1 VDDAEQGLI
10 EVDPPD
16 PVQAA
21 HNRLV
26 AGDRVA
32 SEELA
37 GLLLDPLV
45 ARLRRRWP
53 RWKHTDVLYDAAVDV
68 VLDYLQAPERYD
80 PGSGPLLRWLEIAA
94 HRDLTNAYRSVRQR
108 RAIEL
113 APLSAIGDPER
124 PPHEVPK
131 GVKLIGQA
139 RLAPDP
145 ANAERLDA
153 LGVWRRIRQA
163 CPDECE
169 RELIWACWVEGE
181 SSTEELA
188 RILGVDRLPVEQR
201 RRRVK
206 NARDVAR
213 RKLLRMGLINDDLD

>member
-1 VDDAEQGLI
+1 MDDAEQGLI

-80 PGSGPLLRWLEIAA
+80 PGGGPLLRWLEIAA
-94 HRDLTNAYRSVRQR
+94 HRYLTNAYRSARQR

-113 APLSAIGDPER
+113 APLSG
-124 PPHEVPK
+124 
-131 GVKLIGQA
+131 
-139 RLAPDP
+139 
-145 ANAERLDA
+145 
-153 LGVWRRIRQA
+153 
-163 CPDECE
+163 
-169 RELIWACWVEGE
+169 
-181 SSTEELA
+181 
-188 RILGVDRLPVEQR
+188 
-201 RRRVK
+201 
-206 NARDVAR
+206 
-213 RKLLRMGLINDDLD
+213 